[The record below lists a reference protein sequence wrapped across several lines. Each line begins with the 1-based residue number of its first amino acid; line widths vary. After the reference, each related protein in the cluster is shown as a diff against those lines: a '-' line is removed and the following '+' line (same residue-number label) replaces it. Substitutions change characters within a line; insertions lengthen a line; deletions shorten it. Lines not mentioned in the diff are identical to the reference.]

1 MATEIERRF
10 LVRDVACLAGRS
22 GDRIVQ
28 GYVAKEPGAMT
39 TRVRLR
45 AGRGYLTLKT
55 PRYGMSRQ
63 EFEYEIPADDARCIL
78 DNQCGTRLIRKI
90 RYLVPFAAHVFE
102 VDVFEGRHTGLI
114 VAEVELRSE
123 GERSRCRPGSG
134 PKSLTTSA
142 IRTSRCR
149 TSKVPRF
156 PISGSI
162 SRRRCTRPPDR
173 RTPESRIKQQGFPTG
188 FGKAIMP

>member
-10 LVRDVACLAGRS
+10 LVRDIGFLAGRS

-45 AGRGYLTLKT
+45 AGRGYLTLKSA
-55 PRYGMSRQ
+55 RYGLSRE

-78 DNQCGTRLIRKI
+78 ENQCGNRLICKT

-102 VDVFEGRHTGLI
+102 VDVFEGRHSGLI
-114 VAEVELRSE
+114 VAEVELRGE
-123 GERSRCRPGSG
+123 GEEVALPPWVGAEVTHDKRYSNFALSHFEGPTLPDLRIEFATPLHRSACPTH
-134 PKSLTTSA
+134 PA
-142 IRTSRCR
+142 IRH
-149 TSKVPRF
+149 
-156 PISGSI
+156 
-162 SRRRCTRPPDR
+162 
-173 RTPESRIKQQGFPTG
+173 
-188 FGKAIMP
+188 

>member
-10 LVRDVACLAGRS
+10 LVRDIGFLAGRS

-45 AGRGYLTLKT
+45 AGRGYLTLKS
-55 PRYGMSRQ
+55 PRYGLSRQ

-78 DNQCGTRLIRKI
+78 EHQCGNRLIRKT

-102 VDVFEGRHTGLI
+102 IDVFEGRHAGLI
-114 VAEVELRSE
+114 VAEVELRGE
-123 GERSRCRPGSG
+123 GEAVALPPWVGTEVTYDKRYSNFALSHFEG
-134 PKSLTTSA
+134 PTL
-142 IRTSRCR
+142 
-149 TSKVPRF
+149 
-156 PISGSI
+156 
-162 SRRRCTRPPDR
+162 PDL
-173 RTPESRIKQQGFPTG
+173 RIAYAAPMHPAAHPACAGI
-188 FGKAIMP
+188 AH